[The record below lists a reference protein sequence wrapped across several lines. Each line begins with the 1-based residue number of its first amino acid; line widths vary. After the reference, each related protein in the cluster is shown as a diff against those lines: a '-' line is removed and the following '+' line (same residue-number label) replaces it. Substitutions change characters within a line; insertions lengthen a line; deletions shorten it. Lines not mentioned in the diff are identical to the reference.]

1 MLDYMQALRERFVGE
16 CDRERRQA
24 IHNLRKEISQGIRK
38 EYRRKLLRLVDLEAA
53 LQEEYALSGDTPLA
67 SHMQKVPN
75 AERKKAGPPNCRRGS
90 AAQRGCGAV
99 GSGHTP

>member
-53 LQEEYALSGDTPLA
+53 LREEYALENFTAGFKLA
-67 SHMQKVPN
+67 WGLSRELGEPYDHRKDM
-75 AERKKAGPPNCRRGS
+75 ERRSIEQLRKEE
-90 AAQRGCGAV
+90 Q
-99 GSGHTP
+99 

>member
-53 LQEEYALSGDTPLA
+53 LREEYALENFLA
-67 SHMQKVPN
+67 GFKLAWGLSRELGEPYDHLKDM
-75 AERKKAGPPNCRRGS
+75 ERRSIEQLRKEE
-90 AAQRGCGAV
+90 Q
-99 GSGHTP
+99 

>member
-53 LQEEYALSGDTPLA
+53 LQEEYALENFLA
-67 SHMQKVPN
+67 GFKLAWGLSRELGEPYDHRKDM
-75 AERKKAGPPNCRRGS
+75 ERRSIEQLRKEE
-90 AAQRGCGAV
+90 Q
-99 GSGHTP
+99 

>member
-16 CDRERRQA
+16 CDRERRQT

-53 LQEEYALSGDTPLA
+53 LQEEYALENFLA
-67 SHMQKVPN
+67 GFKLAWGLSQELGEPYDHRKDM
-75 AERKKAGPPNCRRGS
+75 ERRSIEQLRKEE
-90 AAQRGCGAV
+90 Q
-99 GSGHTP
+99 

>member
-38 EYRRKLLRLVDLEAA
+38 EYRRKLLRLVDLETG
-53 LQEEYALSGDTPLA
+53 LREEYALENFLA
-67 SHMQKVPN
+67 GFKLAWGLSRELGEPYDHRKDM
-75 AERKKAGPPNCRRGS
+75 ERRSIEQLRKEE
-90 AAQRGCGAV
+90 Q
-99 GSGHTP
+99 

>member
-38 EYRRKLLRLVDLEAA
+38 ECRRKLLRLVDLEAA
-53 LQEEYALSGDTPLA
+53 LREEYALENFMAGFKLA
-67 SHMQKVPN
+67 WGLCQELGEPYDYRKDL
-75 AERKKAGPPNCRRGS
+75 ERRSLEQMRKEEM
-90 AAQRGCGAV
+90 
-99 GSGHTP
+99 

>member
-38 EYRRKLLRLVDLEAA
+38 EYRRKFLRLVDLEAA
-53 LQEEYALSGDTPLA
+53 LREEYALENFLA
-67 SHMQKVPN
+67 GFKLAWGLSR
-75 AERKKAGPPNCRRGS
+75 ERGEPYDHRKDMERRS
-90 AAQRGCGAV
+90 IEQLRKEEQ
-99 GSGHTP
+99 

>member
-53 LQEEYALSGDTPLA
+53 LQEEYALENFLA
-67 SHMQKVPN
+67 GFKLAWGLSRELGEPYDHRKDM
-75 AERKKAGPPNCRRGS
+75 ERRSIEQLRKAW
-90 AAQRGCGAV
+90 Q
-99 GSGHTP
+99 

>member
-53 LQEEYALSGDTPLA
+53 LQEEYALENFLAGFKLAWGLSRELGDPYD
-67 SHMQKVPN
+67 HRKDM
-75 AERKKAGPPNCRRGS
+75 ERRSIEQLRKEE
-90 AAQRGCGAV
+90 Q
-99 GSGHTP
+99 